1 LSLTRAS
8 EGAVRKKYP
17 LSAIV
22 DSAGEVADGEIIV
35 TPLGTATLLAIA
47 VVTPEQ
53 SAPMIPA
60 TLSEV
65 ISLSAAVV
73 AAAASMHVE
82 SARTTLIFCPPS
94 S

>member
-1 LSLTRAS
+1 MVL
-8 EGAVRKKYP
+8 K
-17 LSAIV
+17 
-22 DSAGEVADGEIIV
+22 AGEVAEGEIIV

-65 ISLSAAVV
+65 ISLSAA
-73 AAAASMHVE
+73 ALAASASIHVE
-82 SARTTLIFCPPS
+82 SARMTLIL
-94 S
+94 